1 LIFIAEFFLKSS
13 FAGNLIPLLSLLV
26 FVVFLFR
33 AVNSSAVFV
42 KVDDPFL
49 VFVIFASSS
58 DFDSST
64 TLAAPPK
71 SFLPVI
77 VDLSNPDK
85 K

>member
-1 LIFIAEFFLKSS
+1 
-13 FAGNLIPLLSLLV
+13 LLSLLV

-33 AVNSSAVFV
+33 AVNSSAVFIIV

-49 VFVIFASSS
+49 VFVMLFASSS

-77 VDLSNPDK
+77 VDLSNPNK